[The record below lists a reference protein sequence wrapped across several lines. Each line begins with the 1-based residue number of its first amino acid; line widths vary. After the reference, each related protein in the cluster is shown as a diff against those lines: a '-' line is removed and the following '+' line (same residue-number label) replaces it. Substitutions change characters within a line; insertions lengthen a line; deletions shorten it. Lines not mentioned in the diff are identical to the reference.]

1 MTILLY
7 IAAVA
12 AANIVTAATT
22 PWDVGPFLITWGT
35 WFAAVTFVL
44 RDVIQLRH
52 GRRIAYVAIGA
63 GLAVAAVSSALLGD
77 TEAVVVASGL
87 AFGLSESLD
96 TEVFTRLRA
105 GLPLRVGV
113 SGVIGGAL
121 DTSVFVIV
129 GLSPLWSGIIPWS
142 AVPNAI
148 LGVWLAKCLIQALAA
163 VSWKALER
171 TLVGTDTEP
180 PVRAV

>member
-1 MTILLY
+1 MILLY
-7 IAAVA
+7 VAAVA
-12 AANIVTAATT
+12 AANIVTAATS
-22 PWDVGPFLITWGT
+22 PADIGPFLVTWGT

-52 GRRIAYVAIGA
+52 GRRVAYAAIGA

-77 TEAVVVASGL
+77 TEAVVVASAV

-96 TEVFTRLRA
+96 TEVFTRLKA
-105 GLPLRVGV
+105 SLPWRVGV
-113 SGVIGGAL
+113 SGVVGGAL
-121 DTSVFVIV
+121 DTSVFVIL

-148 LGVWLAKCLIQALAA
+148 LGVWLAKCLVQALAA
-163 VSWKALER
+163 VSWRALEPTLIR
-171 TLVGTDTEP
+171 T
-180 PVRAV
+180 RAA